1 MHQDGQP
8 APPSQKGVMGGPQRN
23 THPRMHQ
30 TVLRAPREQQL
41 EEVKEELRG
50 EQQLTDRQGGY
61 TESEQPYRPAMVQGA
76 QGNQGTQG
84 GQGETGDSIDVTERN
99 GFRRIFEDRAD
110 QGQSINGSLN
120 H

>member
-1 MHQDGQP
+1 
-8 APPSQKGVMGGPQRN
+8 MGGPQRS
-23 THPRMHQ
+23 THPSMHQ

-61 TESEQPYRPAMVQGA
+61 AESEQQYGPAMVQGA

-84 GQGETGDSIDVTERN
+84 GQGETGNSIDVLERN
-99 GFRRIFEDRAD
+99 GFRRIFEDQAD
-110 QGQSINGSLN
+110 QAHNIKGSLD
-120 H
+120 HQA